1 VNHIAGVAEATP
13 ARLKPAAPHRY
24 NQGMENP
31 LIVIAGS
38 PGWAA
43 PAEALL
49 DGLGCRV
56 KRYGEK
62 SGYVARLAD
71 DHAALVLVD
80 GAEADWRAWVTTSK
94 ASQATRRIPVVLVSA
109 DPALS
114 EAALIAGADR
124 VIAPTDL
131 AARLPE
137 AIAGLARVQPDDD
150 RARLAEQCAQPLP
163 PQARRAVELF
173 NAGEYYRQH
182 DLFEALWMAEQGP
195 VRDLYRAI
203 LQVGIAYYQVTRGN
217 RRGALKMLLRAVQWL
232 NLLPDTCQGV
242 DVARLRADA
251 ARVRAALEA
260 LPDGDDLRGFDR
272 SLLGGVRLVGESE
285 GAPLPGSDAGGAS

>member
-1 VNHIAGVAEATP
+1 
-13 ARLKPAAPHRY
+13 
-24 NQGMENP
+24 MENP
-31 LIVIAGS
+31 LVVIAGA

-56 KRYGEK
+56 KRYGGK

-80 GAEADWRAWVTTSK
+80 GAEADWRAWVTTPK

-109 DPALS
+109 DPALG

-124 VIAPTDL
+124 VIAPVDL
-131 AARLPE
+131 AAQLPE
-137 AIAGLARVQPDDD
+137 MVAGLARVQAEDD
-150 RARLAEQCAQPLP
+150 RAQLAAQCAQPLP
-163 PQARRAVELF
+163 AQARRAVELF

-232 NLLPDTCQGV
+232 NVLPDACQGV
-242 DVARLRADA
+242 DVGRLRADA

-272 SLLGGVRLVGESE
+272 SLLARVRLLGGSE
-285 GAPLPGSDAGGAS
+285 AALPRGSDAESAS